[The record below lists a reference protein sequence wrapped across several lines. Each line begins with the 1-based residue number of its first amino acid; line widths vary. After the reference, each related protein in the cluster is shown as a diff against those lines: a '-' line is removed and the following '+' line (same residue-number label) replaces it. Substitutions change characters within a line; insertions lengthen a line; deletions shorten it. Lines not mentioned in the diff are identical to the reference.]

1 MIFIDNKS
9 IDVLSHSFH
18 ERDLF
23 PKKVHGQI
31 GRNGASVP

>member
-1 MIFIDNKS
+1 MIFILN
-9 IDVLSHSFH
+9 HSLH
-18 ERDLF
+18 DIYERYLF